1 MKWSCA
7 LFLILLVSCGQ
18 PSSNTE
24 DSTAENVAEQVISE
38 SAPAEV
44 DSVQVQNLLNR
55 YACASCHSMESKPV
69 GPGWPEIAA
78 RDYTVEQ
85 FKMLVATPQPENWPD
100 YTPMAPMG
108 YVPEGDLEKIYAWMS
123 GLPAGE

>member
-1 MKWSCA
+1 MKWYIA
-7 LFLILLVSCGQ
+7 PLLLVFYSCSQSGSANENQ
-18 PSSNTE
+18 SQATE
-24 DSTAENVAEQVISE
+24 APEVIAEAATDQ
-38 SAPAEV
+38 V

-78 RDYTVEQ
+78 RDYSVEQ
-85 FKMLVATPQPENWPD
+85 FKTLVANPQPENWPD

-108 YVPEGDLEKIYAWMS
+108 YVPESDLTLIYQWVKTLEK
-123 GLPAGE
+123 